1 MSEGLP
7 RFEVVDGIGRIT
19 LDDPAT
25 LNSLSP
31 AVFARL
37 GEIFEEV
44 RARADRDL
52 FALVLTGTGRGFCA
66 GAGLSGMVAMAREQ
80 GGQVGEAIG
89 RWTQVDGTPVVLAWA
104 DLPIPMVTAVNGV
117 TAGIGVSLALA
128 GDVVIAARSA
138 SFKLPFLTG
147 LGIVPDGGTTW
158 QLPRLIGTARTTAMA
173 LLGDRISA
181 EDAERW
187 GLIWRCVDD
196 AQLLDE
202 AQGLARRLA
211 ELPRGAAPE
220 VRGLLAAASRN
231 DFATQ
236 YHLELAR
243 NVERLKRPA
252 FEEGLSAFFEKRAP
266 RFRAVE
272 SSLGKCP

>member
-1 MSEGLP
+1 MSQGLP
-7 RFEVVDGIGRIT
+7 RFEVTDGIGRIT

-25 LNSLSP
+25 LNSLGP

-37 GEIFEEV
+37 GEIFTEV
-44 RARADRDL
+44 RERADRDV
-52 FALVLTGTGRGFCA
+52 FALVLTGSGRGFCA
-66 GAGLSGMVAMAREQ
+66 GAGLHDMVEMARQ
-80 GGQVGEAIG
+80 SGDGVGQTIG
-89 RWTQVDGTPVVLAWA
+89 RWTQEKATQVVLAWA
-104 DLPIPMVTAVNGV
+104 DLPVPMVTAVNGV

-173 LLGDRISA
+173 LLGDRVGA

-196 AQLLDE
+196 AALLDE
-202 AQGLARRLA
+202 ALALAQRLA
-211 ELPRGAAPE
+211 ALPRGAARE
-220 VRGLLAAASRN
+220 VRALLAASPRN
-231 DFATQ
+231 DFAAQ
-236 YHLELAR
+236 YHAELAR
-243 NVERLKRPA
+243 NIELLTHPT
-252 FEEGLSAFFEKRAP
+252 FEEGLNAFFEKRAP
-266 RFRAVE
+266 RFHAVE
-272 SSLGKCP
+272 PSLETRT